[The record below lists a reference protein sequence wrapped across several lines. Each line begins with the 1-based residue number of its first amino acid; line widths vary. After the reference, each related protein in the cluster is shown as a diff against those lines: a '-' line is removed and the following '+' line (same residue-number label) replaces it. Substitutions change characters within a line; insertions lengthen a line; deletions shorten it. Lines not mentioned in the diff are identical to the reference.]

1 MECVC
6 RLLGKGYS
14 PESIELEKNWSL
26 GHTYGFLDILVKDKD
41 GNSLFMIECKN
52 WGEDFNKEKN
62 KMFKDGGQLLSY
74 FRQDRNTK
82 ALCLY
87 TSKFEN
93 DAVYYTSEIVDTKS
107 LTGENDIEIF
117 ESWDHTFNK
126 KGIFESVISAYEF
139 KNIGLT
145 YKDLDDLEVADGQT
159 IFHQFAEIL
168 RRHIVSDKPNAFN
181 KIFNLFICKI
191 QDEDTKSN
199 KENEDLDFQVKND
212 EATENL
218 FDRLNTLYK
227 KGLENYIDI
236 LIPDVSK
243 QEFDEMIKHAQ
254 SEQLKETFNKLRYY
268 RSSAEFAFKDV
279 YDKDSFEEN
288 AEVVKEVVKLLQKFK
303 IKYSKKHQH
312 LGDFFELLLNTGFK
326 QESGQFFTP
335 IPLTRFVCKSLPIKA
350 IIDKK
355 LETEEDFLPYVID
368 YASGSGHFIT
378 EMMDEIDVYA
388 NSINET
394 DIKAGRKAINDFN
407 SKKHNLKW
415 AEKYIYAIEKDYR
428 LVKISKVS
436 SFLNG
441 DGDANVIS
449 ADGLA
454 PFNSDKYKEIL
465 YKKEPGKE
473 NNIFDIIVANPPYS
487 VSGFQNTLKNGKEC
501 FDLFSIFNR

>member
-1 MECVC
+1 MNISNLQHILAKLDFTLLNGKENFFVKNINGYEISLQINTEKIEKTIINFGDKIKIHRQTTTNLSQDENLIVLECVC
-6 RLLGKGYS
+6 RLLGKGYK
-14 PESIELEKNWSL
+14 PESIELEKTWNL
-26 GHTYGFLDILVKDKD
+26 GHQGKGFLDILIKDKD
-41 GNSLFMIECKN
+41 ANSLFMIECKN
-52 WGEDFNKEKN
+52 WGEHFNKEKN

-74 FRQDRNTK
+74 FRQDRNIK

-87 TSKFEN
+87 ASKFEN
-93 DAVYYTSEIVDTKS
+93 DTIYYTSEIIDTKS
-107 LTGENDIEIF
+107 LIGENDIEIF

-168 RRHIVSDKPNAFN
+168 RRHIISDKPNAFN

-199 KENEDLDFQVKND
+199 KENEDLDFQFKND

-254 SEQLKETFNKLRYY
+254 TEQLKEAFYKLRYY

-378 EMMDEIDVYA
+378 EMMDEIDVYV
-388 NSINET
+388 NSIDET
-394 DIKAGRKAINDFN
+394 DIKAGRKAINM
-407 SKKHNLKW
+407 
-415 AEKYIYAIEKDYR
+415 
-428 LVKISKVS
+428 
-436 SFLNG
+436 
-441 DGDANVIS
+441 
-449 ADGLA
+449 
-454 PFNSDKYKEIL
+454 IL
-465 YKKEPGKE
+465 IAR
-473 NNIFDIIVANPPYS
+473 NII
-487 VSGFQNTLKNGKEC
+487 
-501 FDLFSIFNR
+501 